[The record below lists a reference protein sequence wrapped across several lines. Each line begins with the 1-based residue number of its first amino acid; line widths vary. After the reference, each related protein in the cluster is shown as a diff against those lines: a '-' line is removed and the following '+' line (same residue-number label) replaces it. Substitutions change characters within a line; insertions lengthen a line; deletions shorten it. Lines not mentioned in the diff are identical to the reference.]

1 MEDGGRRGNKS
12 TGRNL
17 HSMFFDRIVAEMAK
31 GLASAKRMDGGVQ
44 PRGRGKGAVIRSGE
58 ELKCDATHPVPR
70 YPVSS
75 FAIIFHGIH
84 HLGY

>member
-31 GLASAKRMDGGVQ
+31 GLASATDG
-44 PRGRGKGAVIRSGE
+44 RRCATEREGE
-58 ELKCDATHPVPR
+58 GGGDTER
-70 YPVSS
+70 
-75 FAIIFHGIH
+75 
-84 HLGY
+84 